1 MMAQELGDWGQLEAI
16 TIMQEGRNKGLT
28 KVVAVGSRG
37 ENL

>member
-1 MMAQELGDWGQLEAI
+1 MMAQELGDWGQLETV
-16 TIMQEGRNKGLT
+16 TIMQERRNKGLT